1 MKRRKNKLKLLPFP
15 LIQLTFPANFT
26 FLVLWD
32 MAVTSTGWKR
42 LWEQKNKVKGK
53 GGFVNRSW
61 EVLWRS
67 FPSFYVWGE
76 VWEGNGVNSA
86 IKAL

>member
-1 MKRRKNKLKLLPFP
+1 MRSEEEKKQVEITTLPSN
-15 LIQLTFPANFT
+15 PANFT

-53 GGFVNRSW
+53 GGFVNRSL

-86 IKAL
+86 IKGL